1 MAAAFVHVL
10 IPQTG
15 RVELVHP
22 ATAEARGWEVVPAD
36 AAVASHEL
44 AEAGVSAADVAGGAL
59 SGSLALASGA
69 QAEDDDDPQTSEP
82 AAPQSDSATE

>member
-22 ATAEARGWEVVPAD
+22 ATAEARGWEVV
-36 AAVASHEL
+36 
-44 AEAGVSAADVAGGAL
+44 AADTVVTAPVDD
-59 SGSLALASGA
+59 
-69 QAEDDDDPQTSEP
+69 ERDDDERDDDPQTSET